1 MLPNRWS
8 FSFSACADFDC
19 SSLLPPYIMYYNI
32 GLTICQHFMQR
43 SIEKHPS
50 CDRCFS
56 ERYAYEIKYI
66 HQMTTIWCNWNGRTW
81 TLDTLDIS
89 QLLYQWA
96 TFRKLTKIKVWQ
108 RSPSY
113 RIKRRIR
120 IAFMRTRSLLF
131 SLPNVWLENHSQ
143 LKPYQC
149 RPLYFHHTMPFPVD
163 YRNYHHIQ
171 LSKMTQVFQCFSIA
185 ICKHPLWENSDIR
198 ICTV

>member
-66 HQMTTIWCNWNGRTW
+66 HQMATIWCNRNGRTW

-89 QLLYQWA
+89 QLFWPAELRSIMRLFAIGSRQPNPRQA
-96 TFRKLTKIKVWQ
+96 VIPDKRKFTNKLRRFMKLSAVRSICWIYAFGFDYIIK
-108 RSPSY
+108 
-113 RIKRRIR
+113 RIKRIK
-120 IAFMRTRSLLF
+120 RTFL
-131 SLPNVWLENHSQ
+131 
-143 LKPYQC
+143 
-149 RPLYFHHTMPFPVD
+149 
-163 YRNYHHIQ
+163 
-171 LSKMTQVFQCFSIA
+171 
-185 ICKHPLWENSDIR
+185 
-198 ICTV
+198 